1 MAIATSRSVDNV
13 HGMFYV
19 KSMQLG
25 FGFLGSDIVRWR
37 EQLAPLLRGIEP
49 LPPRRPVGQ
58 LIKSM
63 ISGRTLDAVSQAAYD
78 RLVMRFGKP
87 ARIAASPVSAVE
99 DAIADVTFAQDK
111 ARHLVSALGRL
122 REAPGGI
129 GLDGLGA
136 MPLDEALAFLETLPG
151 VGRKVA
157 ASTLNASTLAR
168 PVLIVDTHVLRVLRR
183 LGAVPDHADIRTASE
198 KVTAEL
204 AGWSGRDF
212 LLLHVVMKRL
222 GQLTCHDTKPE
233 CSRCPLARNCPSAG
247 RI

>member
-1 MAIATSRSVDNV
+1 
-13 HGMFYV
+13 
-19 KSMQLG
+19 MQFG
-25 FGFLGSDIVRWR
+25 FGFLERDIVRWR
-37 EQLAPLLRGIEP
+37 DRLMPLLDDIYL
-49 LPPRRPVGQ
+49 LPPRRPIGQ

-78 RLVMRFGKP
+78 RLV
-87 ARIAASPVSAVE
+87 ARYGSPSRLAAAPILEIEKV
-99 DAIADVTFAQDK
+99 IIDVTFAQDK
-111 ARHLVSALGRL
+111 ARHVVSALGLLQRS
-122 REAPGGI
+122 PGG
-129 GLDGLGA
+129 LALAGLGA
-136 MPLDEALAFLETLPG
+136 MPLDRALDFLETLPG

-212 LLLHVVMKRL
+212 LLLHVMMKRL
-222 GQLTCHDTKPE
+222 GQLFCHDAAPQ
-233 CSRCPLARNCPSAG
+233 CRACPLADDCPSAG
-247 RI
+247 RSDRRALVTRN